1 MVKVELNWNR
11 SIITVFVTS
20 AVLPEDATDPS
31 SESESDVFVI
41 DSELNNTIEIETID
55 GGINIFRWLKSILNK
70 INKNLNLAII
80 IF

>member
-20 AVLPEDATDPS
+20 AVLPEDATDPG

-41 DSELNNTIEIETID
+41 DSELNNTIEIEAID
-55 GGINIFRWLKSILNK
+55 GGINIFRWLKDH
-70 INKNLNLAII
+70 
-80 IF
+80 

>member
-1 MVKVELNWNR
+1 MVKVKLNWNQ

-20 AVLPEDATDPS
+20 AVLPEDATDPG

-55 GGINIFRWLKSILNK
+55 GGINIFGD
-70 INKNLNLAII
+70 
-80 IF
+80 